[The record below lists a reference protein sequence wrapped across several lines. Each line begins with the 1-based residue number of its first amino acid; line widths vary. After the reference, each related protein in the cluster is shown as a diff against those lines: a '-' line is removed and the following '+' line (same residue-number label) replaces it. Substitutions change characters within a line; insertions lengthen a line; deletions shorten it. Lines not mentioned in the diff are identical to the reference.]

1 MTVTPITLEGMPF
14 EARYDAEADVM
25 YLRRA
30 DKRGP
35 AARTVATEGG
45 HAVRYDADGD
55 LIGLTIVDAQ
65 RLVDEHRELDTPD
78 PFDSGELAPALA

>member
-1 MTVTPITLEGMPF
+1 MTVTLITLEGMRF
-14 EARYDAEADVM
+14 EARYDGKADVM
-25 YLRRA
+25 YLRRT

-35 AARTVATEGG
+35 AARTDATEGG

-55 LIGLTIVDAQ
+55 LIGLTIVDAR
-65 RLVDEHRELDTPD
+65 RLVEGHKVLDTPA